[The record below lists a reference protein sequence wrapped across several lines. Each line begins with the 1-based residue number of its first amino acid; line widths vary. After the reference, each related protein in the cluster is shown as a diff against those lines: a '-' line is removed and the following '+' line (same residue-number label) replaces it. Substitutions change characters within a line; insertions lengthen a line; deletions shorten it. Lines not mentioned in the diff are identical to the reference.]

1 MVPVMGD
8 EPPGQPPGSKWK
20 IAAALIV
27 LIAVAGAVGTVVAIL
42 QRPLKPSPPRPT
54 PTATPFPFPFPPTPV
69 TGGPVLGFGF
79 SAADDPATHQV
90 VVFGGVD
97 SYDTT
102 WLWDGPRWSLAR
114 PLVSPPGRFGAA
126 AAYDPVTQV
135 VMLFGGR
142 LAPGQIENDT
152 WAWSGTN
159 WSEINTGTDGP
170 PAGEGALMAWDDAT
184 RQMVLVAPAGM
195 SAGSETWVWAGNHWV
210 PRPGGDL
217 PMSAFGS
224 GMSFDPVSHTLL
236 LVSAI
241 PPTGAGTSAWE
252 WGGSSWRELR
262 ANIAATTAGVG
273 VALDPPT
280 DRLIFCGT
288 KPGAPAAQLWSWSGV
303 AWAPLVESQ
312 LPIQPEAETTDLNHG
327 QLLIFGALTQPN
339 QGSPQPLEVW
349 LWSGHGWQRLDVGAV

>member
-27 LIAVAGAVGTVVAIL
+27 LIAVTGAVGAVVAIL
-42 QRPLKPSPPRPT
+42 QRSLKPSPPRPT

-114 PLVSPPGRFGAA
+114 PLASPPGRFGAA

-184 RQMVLVAPAGM
+184 RQMVLVTSFAFSGK
-195 SAGSETWVWAGNHWV
+195 STTWVWAGNHWL
-210 PRPGGDL
+210 PRPSRDL
-217 PMSAFGS
+217 PEGAFGD
-224 GMSFDPVSHTLL
+224 GMSFDPASHTLL
-236 LVSAI
+236 FVSAI
-241 PPTGAGTSAWE
+241 PPNGAGTSTWLWDAS
-252 WGGSSWRELR
+252 GWRKLH
-262 ANIAATTAGVG
+262 ADVAATPCG
-273 VALDPPT
+273 VALDPVSGH
-280 DRLIFCGT
+280 LLLCGT
-288 KPGAPAAQLWSWSGV
+288 TLGGSGAQLWSWSGA
-303 AWAPLVESQ
+303 AWAPLRDSQ
-312 LPIQPEAETTDLNHG
+312 LPIQPEAATTDLNHG
-327 QLLIFGALTQPN
+327 QLLIFGSLIQPN

-349 LWSGHGWQRLDVGAV
+349 WWSGHGWQRVDVGAV